1 MSSLRERRSLTHV
14 GGETRRSGQSVYA
27 SLLAHALD
35 VESSIAG
42 EQSTSAA
49 DAKGEPAP
57 SPAELAAR
65 AHVHGF
71 HTYPARMHPTTAAR
85 LVLGLSR
92 RGDTVLDPFCGSGTV
107 LVEAKRAGR
116 RALGVDLNPLAVRL
130 ARCKL
135 EPASAEHRAELVARA
150 RAVGELAT
158 SRRKARV
165 GASRRYPP
173 DDVASFDPH
182 VLLELDGLRVGIEA
196 ERDARLR
203 GELEL
208 VLSSLLV
215 KLSRRSSDTSSGER
229 PTRIAAGF
237 PTKSFVRKA
246 EELASRLGEV
256 EPAMR
261 AAPPSRVVEGDA
273 RVLEMFDPESVD
285 LVVSSPP
292 YAGVYDYVEHHRL
305 RLRWLGLP
313 TASFDAGE
321 IGAKRHAR
329 ELSPADAHA
338 RYLDET
344 VAVLRAV
351 HGVLREGGKIVWLV
365 ADGTAGRQALPAD
378 ELVRGAAWLAGLEVV
393 AVASQERPHFDRST
407 RPAFERRPRYEHAML
422 LAKTGE
428 PIHEGAESHD
438 AERPEAGPEGRRAH
452 GTARTVQSRAPS
464 GGGARPPSSG
474 EATQHPREPSHAGA
488 RGHRV
493 RGPRGV

>member
-1 MSSLRERRSLTHV
+1 VTAARERRSLTHV
-14 GGETRRSGQSVYA
+14 GGEARRGGQAVYA

-35 VESSIAG
+35 VESSVAG
-42 EQSTSAA
+42 AEPTSVE
-49 DAKGEPAP
+49 DATTGRVP
-57 SPAELAAR
+57 SPAEEAAR

-107 LVEAKRAGR
+107 LVEARRAGR

-135 EPASAEHRAELVARA
+135 EPASNEHREELVAHA
-150 RAVGELAT
+150 RTIGELAT

-173 DDVASFDPH
+173 EDVASFDPH

-229 PTRIAAGF
+229 ATRIAAGF
-237 PTKSFVRKA
+237 PTKSFVRKT
-246 EELASRLGEV
+246 EELAARLAEV
-256 EPAMR
+256 ESAMR
-261 AAPPSRVVEGDA
+261 IAPSSRVVEGDA

-285 LVVSSPP
+285 LVVTSPP

-329 ELSPADAHA
+329 SLSPDEAYA

-344 VAVLRAV
+344 VAVLRSL
-351 HGVLREGGKIVWLV
+351 HGALREGGKIVWLV
-365 ADGTAGRQALPAD
+365 ADGTAGRQALAAD
-378 ELVRGAAWLAGLEVV
+378 ELVTEAAWLAGLEVV
-393 AVASQERPHFDRST
+393 AVASQTRPHFDLPTRS
-407 RPAFERRPRYEHAML
+407 AFERRPRFEHAML
-422 LAKTGE
+422 LAKAGE
-428 PIHEGAESHD
+428 PTHEADIHGDRTSAD
-438 AERPEAGPEGRRAH
+438 AGPEGRRPYGAAN
-452 GTARTVQSRAPS
+452 TEQSRGARGAGTPSPRGAEDQRRPSDPS
-464 GGGARPPSSG
+464 GGD
-474 EATQHPREPSHAGA
+474 PRG
-488 RGHRV
+488 RRM
-493 RGPRGV
+493 RGPRGM

>member
-1 MSSLRERRSLTHV
+1 
-14 GGETRRSGQSVYA
+14 
-27 SLLAHALD
+27 
-35 VESSIAG
+35 
-42 EQSTSAA
+42 
-49 DAKGEPAP
+49 
-57 SPAELAAR
+57 
-65 AHVHGF
+65 
-71 HTYPARMHPTTAAR
+71 MHPTTAAR

-107 LVEAKRAGR
+107 LVEARRAGR

-135 EPASAEHRAELVARA
+135 EPATPEHRAELVARA
-150 RAVGELAT
+150 RAIGELAT

-173 DDVASFDPH
+173 EDVASFDPH

-203 GELEL
+203 GELAL

-215 KLSRRSSDTSSGER
+215 KLSRRTSDTSSGER

-237 PTKSFVRKA
+237 PTKSFVRKT
-246 EELASRLGEV
+246 EELAVRLGEV

-261 AAPPSRVVEGDA
+261 AAPSSRVVEGDA

-313 TASFDAGE
+313 TASFEAGE
-321 IGAKRHAR
+321 IAARRHAR
-329 ELSPADAHA
+329 ALSRDAAHA

-344 VAVLRAV
+344 VAVLRAL

-378 ELVRGAAWLAGLEVV
+378 ELVSEAAWLAGLEVV
-393 AVASQERPHFDRST
+393 AVASQERPHFDLPTRS
-407 RPAFERRPRYEHAML
+407 AFERRPRYEHAML
-422 LAKTGE
+422 LVKTGE
-428 PIHEGAESHD
+428 PMRERDASHD
-438 AERPEAGPEGRRAH
+438 RASGEAGPEGRRPYGA
-452 GTARTVQSRAPS
+452 ARTEQSRTPS
-464 GGGARPPSSG
+464 IAGARPPRSSHDAQPSPR
-474 EATQHPREPSHAGA
+474 ATGADA
-488 RGHRV
+488 RGRRV
-493 RGPRGV
+493 RGPRSV